1 MIAVKKTLDVAL
13 RWLCIVLFVALVLV
27 VVWQVFSRQV
37 VHSPATWTTSVA
49 QYLFVWL
56 ALFGSAWVFSE
67 KEHIAVDFLTRL
79 VKVNGTRGMEI
90 AVNVVILAFALLILV
105 WGGLRGVDLT
115 WTQKVSGLPVNIGT
129 MYLALPISGLIMT
142 FYSLFHISEAARGRG
157 LPSDEEEI
165 REAV

>member
-1 MIAVKKTLDVAL
+1 MTAVKNSLDVAL

-37 VHSPATWTTSVA
+37 VQSPATWTTSVA

-79 VKVNGTRGMEI
+79 VRINGTRGMEI
-90 AVNVVILAFALLILV
+90 TVNVVILAFAVLILV

-115 WTQKVSGLPVNIGT
+115 WSQKVSGLPVNIGT

-142 FYSLFHISEAARGRG
+142 FYSIFHIVEAFHGRG
-157 LPSDEEEI
+157 LPSDDEEI

>member
-1 MIAVKKTLDVAL
+1 MTAIKNTLDVVL
-13 RWLCIVLFVALVLV
+13 RWLCIVLFIALVLV

-37 VHSPATWTTSVA
+37 IQSPATWTTSVA

-79 VKVNGTRGMEI
+79 VRINGSRGMEV
-90 AVNVVILAFALLILV
+90 AVNVVILAFATLILV
-105 WGGLRGVDLT
+105 WGGARGVDLT

-129 MYLALPISGLIMT
+129 MYLALPISGVVMM
-142 FYSLFHISEAARGRG
+142 FYSLFHISEAVRGRG